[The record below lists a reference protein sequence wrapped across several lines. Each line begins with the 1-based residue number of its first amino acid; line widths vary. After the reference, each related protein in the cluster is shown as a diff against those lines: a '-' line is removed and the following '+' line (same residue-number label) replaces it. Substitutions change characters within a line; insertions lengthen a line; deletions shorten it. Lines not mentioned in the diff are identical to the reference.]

1 MLTADDLELF
11 TTIGASPSLA
21 AAARALG
28 VTPPAVSQ
36 RLAQIERRL
45 GLRLVE
51 RNGKGLRITADGEL
65 LLERSSD
72 ILTRLSSLQEELAAR
87 RGATTGVLRL
97 VAPLGFGRRHI
108 TSLVADYHAA
118 HPDVHVDLTLSDR
131 PGIGL
136 VSACDI
142 LIRIGEIRDSD
153 EIATV
158 IAPNRRLLCAAPAY
172 LERHGTPTEP
182 AGLHDHRCI
191 VLRENDE
198 DVTLWRFRAPRGDQ
212 ASVRIEPS
220 LSSNDGEV
228 TKTLALAGLGI
239 TIRSEWDVAD
249 QIASGQLVQIMPD
262 WTLAD
267 ADITALL
274 GRPGVRPARVADF
287 LSLLRQSL
295 RPVPW
300 RRPAEER
307 PSSAPHSR

>member
-1 MLTADDLELF
+1 MLSAEDLELF
-11 TTIGASPSLA
+11 TTICASPSLA

-97 VAPLGFGRRHI
+97 VAPFGFGRRHI
-108 TSLVADYHAA
+108 TPLVPDYHAA
-118 HPDVHVDLTLSDR
+118 HPDVRVDLTLSDR

-172 LERHGTPTEP
+172 LARHGAPTAP
-182 AGLHDHRCI
+182 AGLRDHRCI
-191 VLRENDE
+191 ALRENDE
-198 DVTLWRFRAPRGDQ
+198 DVTLWRFGTPRGDQ
-212 ASVRIEPS
+212 ANVRIEPI

-239 TIRSEWDVAD
+239 VVRSEWDVAED
-249 QIASGQLVQIMPD
+249 IVSGKLVHLLPD
-262 WTLAD
+262 WALAD
-267 ADITALL
+267 ANITALL
-274 GRPGVRPARVADF
+274 GRRGERSARVGDF
-287 LSLLRQSL
+287 LTLLKQSL

-300 RRPAEER
+300 R
-307 PSSAPHSR
+307 H

>member
-1 MLTADDLELF
+1 MLSAEDLELF
-11 TTIGASPSLA
+11 TAIGASPSLA

-65 LLERSSD
+65 LLDRSND
-72 ILTRLSSLQEELAAR
+72 ILRRLATLEEELAER
-87 RGATTGVLRL
+87 RGTTTGILRL
-97 VAPLGFGRRHI
+97 VAPFGFGRRHVAP
-108 TSLVADYHAA
+108 LVADYHAA
-118 HPDVHVDLTLSDR
+118 RPDVHVDLTLSDR

-172 LERHGTPTEP
+172 LARHGAPGDP
-182 AGLHDHRCI
+182 AALRDHRCI

-198 DVTLWRFRAPRGDQ
+198 DVTLWRFRGPQGDQ
-212 ASVRIEPS
+212 ASVRIEPG

-228 TKTLALAGLGI
+228 TKTLTLSGLGI
-239 TIRSEWDVAD
+239 TVRSEWDVAD
-249 QIASGQLVQIMPD
+249 EIASGRLVHLLPD

-274 GRPGVRPARVADF
+274 GRRGERSARVGDF
-287 LSLLRQSL
+287 LTLLKQSL

-300 RRPAEER
+300 R
-307 PSSAPHSR
+307 S

>member
-1 MLTADDLELF
+1 MLSADDLELF
-11 TTIGASPSLA
+11 TTIGASSSLA
-21 AAARALG
+21 AAARTLG

-36 RLAQIERRL
+36 RLALIERRL

-65 LLERSSD
+65 LLDRSND
-72 ILTRLSSLQEELAAR
+72 ILTRLASLQEELAER
-87 RGATTGVLRL
+87 RGSTTGILRL
-97 VAPLGFGRRHI
+97 VAPFGFGRRHI
-108 TSLVADYHAA
+108 APLVADYHAA
-118 HPDVHVDLTLSDR
+118 RPDVHVDLTLSDR
-131 PGIGL
+131 PGVGL

-172 LERHGTPTEP
+172 LARHSAPDEP
-182 AGLHDHRCI
+182 AALSAHRCI

-198 DVTLWRFRAPRGDQ
+198 DVTLWRFRGGEGEQ
-212 ASVRIEPS
+212 ASVRIDS
-220 LSSNDGEV
+220 CLSSNDGEV
-228 TKTLALAGLGI
+228 TKALALSGLGI
-239 TIRSEWDVAD
+239 VIRSEWDVAHD
-249 QIASGQLVQIMPD
+249 IAAGRLVHLLPD

-274 GRPGVRPARVADF
+274 GRRGERSARVGDF
-287 LSLLRQSL
+287 LTLLKQSL

-300 RRPAEER
+300 RL
-307 PSSAPHSR
+307 

>member
-1 MLTADDLELF
+1 MLSADDLELF
-11 TTIGASPSLA
+11 TTIGASSSLA
-21 AAARALG
+21 AAARTLG

-65 LLERSSD
+65 LLDRSND
-72 ILTRLSSLQEELAAR
+72 ILTRLASLQEELAER
-87 RGATTGVLRL
+87 RGTTTGILRL
-97 VAPLGFGRRHI
+97 VAPFGFGRRHI
-108 TSLVADYHAA
+108 APLVADYHAA
-118 HPDVHVDLTLSDR
+118 RPDVHVDLTLSDR
-131 PGIGL
+131 PGVGL

-172 LERHGTPTEP
+172 LARHGAPDEP
-182 AGLHDHRCI
+182 AALSGHRCI

-198 DVTLWRFRAPRGDQ
+198 DVTLWRFRGTEGEQ
-212 ASVRIEPS
+212 ASVRIDPC

-228 TKTLALAGLGI
+228 TKALALSGLGI
-239 TIRSEWDVAD
+239 VIRSEWDVAHD
-249 QIASGQLVQIMPD
+249 IAAGRLVHLLPD

-274 GRPGVRPARVADF
+274 GRRGERSARVGDF
-287 LSLLRQSL
+287 LTLLKQSL

-300 RRPAEER
+300 RL
-307 PSSAPHSR
+307 